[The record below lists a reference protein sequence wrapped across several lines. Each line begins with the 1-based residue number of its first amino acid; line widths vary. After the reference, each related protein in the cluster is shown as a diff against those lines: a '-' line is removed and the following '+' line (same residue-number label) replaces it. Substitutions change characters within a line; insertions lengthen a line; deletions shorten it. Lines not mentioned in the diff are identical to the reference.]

1 MLLNGKVEKFLAVAR
16 CGSMSQAAKDLYVS
30 QPSLT
35 TQIRKLEEEVG
46 FLLFDRTP
54 SGAQLTAA
62 GAILYEAME
71 RVGGICERAIAEGR
85 AQASETTVANNIII
99 GILDSPEADAI
110 KPALDV
116 LHATHPEIGIEFV
129 LMPHPFEKRRQMIA
143 DGTADCFLYGMR
155 PSTLGTDL
163 AIFSFFTTGECL
175 AMPPDYDL
183 ATRKSIKP
191 GDLSGRTIYFP
202 KEDYSVSPT
211 KSLRERLME
220 EHPGIDLREQV
231 IDSAFI
237 QTLPYLSFPFVSLER
252 IMKTV
257 PGITVVP
264 LESAI
269 TPAHYG
275 LVYPKN
281 HRESLDLLLN
291 CLPACVMP

>member
-1 MLLNGKVEKFLAVAR
+1 MLLNGKVEKFLTVAR

-35 TQIRKLEEEVG
+35 TQIHKLEEEVG

-54 SGAQLTAA
+54 SGVQLTPA

-71 RVGGICERAIAEGR
+71 RVGSICERAVAEGR
-85 AQASETTVANNIII
+85 ARASETTANIVI

-110 KPALDV
+110 KPALDA

-129 LMPHPFEKRRQMIA
+129 IMPHAFEKRRQMIA
-143 DGTADCFLYGMR
+143 DGAADCFLYGVR
-155 PSTLGTDL
+155 PPTLGTDL

-183 ATRKSIKP
+183 AAHESIKP
-191 GDLSGRTIYFP
+191 GDLSDRTIYFP
-202 KEDYSVSPT
+202 KEDYSISPT
-211 KSLRERLME
+211 KSLREHLMR
-220 EHPGIDLREQV
+220 EHPGIDLREQTV
-231 IDSAFI
+231 DAAFI
-237 QTLPYLSFPFVSLER
+237 QTLPYLNFPFVSLER
-252 IMKTV
+252 IMRTV
-257 PGITVVP
+257 PGLTVVP

-275 LVYPKN
+275 LVYPKK
-281 HRESLDLLLN
+281 HRESLDHLLD
-291 CLPACVMP
+291 CLSCCIAP